1 MKCIP
6 TYKIFVKF
14 VHFKH
19 CKTKL
24 VRQEGEIY
32 GGTGAIVTYNTG
44 RYDTGTTYFVSR
56 YLRYGTGRIPTY
68 LGTVGTRYQY
78 LPYYTY

>member
-1 MKCIP
+1 MAVP
-6 TYKIFVKF
+6 
-14 VHFKH
+14 
-19 CKTKL
+19 
-24 VRQEGEIY
+24 
-32 GGTGAIVTYNTG
+32 TGAVVTYNTG
-44 RYDTGTTYFVSR
+44 RYGTYFVSR